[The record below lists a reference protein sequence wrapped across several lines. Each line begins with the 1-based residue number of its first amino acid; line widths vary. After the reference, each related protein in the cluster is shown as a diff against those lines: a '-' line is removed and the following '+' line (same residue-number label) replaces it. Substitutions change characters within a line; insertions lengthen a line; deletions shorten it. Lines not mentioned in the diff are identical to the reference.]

1 MRSPSGGGSPPRR
14 EPTPELNT
22 FAELVRMEC
31 NFFADDHDLV
41 GAAELLRL
49 HGIRLPVGRRG
60 EAGLREGLALISWV
74 EIHLLMPGDWE
85 DLPDGVKAQLARL
98 LGADEGSL
106 ADQDCIQKLRLKWML
121 NVQLQ
126 TAAVD
131 ADAELISLPASEM
144 DTAAHDLAAW
154 LDTPPNRRTPLL
166 RLHTARLPT
175 PPLDDDMP
183 LATPAELAAER
194 AEAAERAAEE
204 RLRVEIG
211 RRRRPRQ
218 SRRTRSGTA
227 GATKC
232 LSRGSVGSRPGLGGL
247 EEKEKVQRRCPPS
260 LRRNSLV

>member
-49 HGIRLPVGRRG
+49 HGIRLPVGGGG

-183 LATPAELAAER
+183 SRRQPNSPPNARRQPNGRPRSAFGLRSDGGGAQGRAGGLYRELP
-194 AEAAERAAEE
+194 E
-204 RLRVEIG
+204 RL
-211 RRRRPRQ
+211 
-218 SRRTRSGTA
+218 SA
-227 GATKC
+227 
-232 LSRGSVGSRPGLGGL
+232 
-247 EEKEKVQRRCPPS
+247 
-260 LRRNSLV
+260 